1 MKTSQVPQ
9 SLLLIALFFQAGAAN
24 AQSKTLT
31 VNGHAGEAQVIQVNG
46 KSYVDV
52 EALARITNGSLA
64 FQANQISLTI
74 GAAQAAPAAPAP
86 ADKAAKAGFSKE
98 FLRAGIETMTVI
110 REWRIAIVNAIQT
123 GNPVTDSWVTGYR
136 TTAQS
141 KLALVSVAAT
151 TDSDRQALPMLQS
164 EFNNMQKL
172 SDTYLQKNANRE
184 YVAPDALASDPLDQ
198 QIITCAR
205 ALASMA
211 ANGQFEDVPSCH

>member
-1 MKTSQVPQ
+1 MKTTQFPQ
-9 SLLLIALFFQAGAAN
+9 LLLLIALSLQAEAAN

-31 VNGHAGEAQVIQVNG
+31 VNGHPGEAQVIQVNG
-46 KSYVDV
+46 RSYVDV

-64 FQANQISLTI
+64 FQANQINLTI
-74 GAAQAAPAAPAP
+74 GTSQGPSAPPP
-86 ADKAAKAGFSKE
+86 ADKTTKVGFSKE

-123 GNPVTDSWVTGYR
+123 GNPVSDSWVTGYR

-151 TDSDRQALPMLQS
+151 TDSDRQALPLLQS
-164 EFNNMQKL
+164 EFNNMQRL

>member
-1 MKTSQVPQ
+1 MKPSQYPQ
-9 SLLLIALFFQAGAAN
+9 SLLLIALLFQAGAAN
-24 AQSKTLT
+24 AQTKTLT

-46 KSYVDV
+46 RSYVDV
-52 EALARITNGSLA
+52 EGLARITNGSLS
-64 FQANQISLTI
+64 FQASQISLTI
-74 GAAQAAPAAPAP
+74 GAGQAAATPAP
-86 ADKAAKAGFSKE
+86 ADKNTKVGFSKE

-110 REWRIAIVNAIQT
+110 REWRIAILNAIQT

-172 SDTYLQKNANRE
+172 SDSYLQKNADRE
-184 YVAPDALASDPLDQ
+184 YVAPDAMANDPLDQ

>member
-1 MKTSQVPQ
+1 MNTNRFPQ
-9 SLLLIALFFQAGAAN
+9 SLLLIALLFQAGAAYG
-24 AQSKTLT
+24 QTKTLT

-46 KSYVDV
+46 RSYVDV

-64 FQANQISLTI
+64 FQASQITLTL
-74 GAAQAAPAAPAP
+74 GATPATPSTQAP
-86 ADKAAKAGFSKE
+86 ADKPAKAGFSKD

-110 REWRIAIVNAIQT
+110 REWRIAIVNAVQT

-172 SDTYLQKNANRE
+172 SDSYLQKNANRE
-184 YVAPDALASDPLDQ
+184 YVAPDALTNDPLDQ

>member
-1 MKTSQVPQ
+1 MKTSQFPQ
-9 SLLLIALFFQAGAAN
+9 SLLLIALLFQAGVAN

-74 GAAQAAPAAPAP
+74 GVAQAAPSTPAP
-86 ADKAAKAGFSKE
+86 ADKTTKAGFSKE

-110 REWRIAIVNAIQT
+110 REWRIAIVNAVQT

-151 TDSDRQALPMLQS
+151 TNSDRQALPMLQS